1 MLQQTAITAT
11 AALRAIPT
19 QFITLDNW
27 KAVCGAA
34 RNAGVEYEVFMNWSE
49 TISDATI
56 QKWGMTDFVDEEQP
70 GTGADD
76 LQGWL
81 HLDDAEVDVLYKMA
95 DRAGD
100 WPGHWREDSGLA
112 TVLELAQRYDPS
124 NHDFLD
130 GKPGFPLDEI
140 GVLPEQ
146 CNVKN
151 ARLAGRNAGGCL
163 VVPMR
168 DGNEL
173 VNLHLVQIRRNWDDG
188 TTTALSVP
196 LLASEGGWFTFGSV
210 PTDGVVYVCES
221 LESAWA
227 CWRATGATAV
237 ASSLPFDHADCFVVS
252 DLRSSF
258 PSAALVLVATPRTAE
273 SAHDLAAGL
282 DAVSVLNFTKEAS
295 DFSAHGLL
303 KRDGRVVLKKLLDSA
318 IPAAET
324 GPRFALLT
332 GADLATAKTSG
343 WAIDSVLPA
352 SGLAA
357 IYGPSGVGKS
367 FFALDA
373 VSAIAEGRDWFGHS
387 TNARPIVY
395 SVLEGQDGFKH
406 RVRAWEQHHGRK
418 LPQSIRLMMSSFNIT
433 NEGDVT
439 DFAAV
444 LPKGC
449 ILVIDTLNASAPGV
463 DENGSVGMG
472 LILAGAKRLAQITEG
487 LVVLIH
493 HSGKNEGAGLRG
505 HSSLVAALDTA
516 IFVNSKAGRC
526 TWTTDL
532 GRGGKSKDS
541 AAASGT
547 FALNVVTLPDG
558 VISCVVATDTTA
570 APTMP
575 PRLRDALDAFERVAG
590 LEGDGVP
597 LEAWRDQF
605 YLTCTALTPDA
616 KRKAFQRVRT
626 DILQTGILELV
637 DGVFHQITPKHSSP
651 TNTGTAG
658 QDGTNRD
665 VSRSATTPI

>member
-1 MLQQTAITAT
+1 MNQTAT

-19 QFITLDNW
+19 KFISLENW
-27 KAVCGAA
+27 KTVGGAA
-34 RNAGVEYEVFMNWSE
+34 RCANVDYEDFLNWTES
-49 TISDATI
+49 IPDATI
-56 QKWGMTDFVDEEQP
+56 QKWGMTDFVDEQQP
-70 GTGADD
+70 GTGADAYKC
-76 LQGWL
+76 WL
-81 HLDDAEVDVLYKMA
+81 EIDDAEVNVLYRMA
-95 DRAGD
+95 DQAGD
-100 WPGHWREDSGLA
+100 WPGHWRADQGLSV
-112 TVLELAQRYDPS
+112 VLELAQCYDPS
-124 NHDFLD
+124 NHNFLE

-140 GVLPEQ
+140 GVLAEQ
-146 CNVKN
+146 SNVKN
-151 ARLAGRNAGGCL
+151 PRLAGRSAGGCL

-168 DGNEL
+168 DADGEL
-173 VNLHLVQIRRNWDDG
+173 VNIHLVQIRRNMDDG

-196 LLASEGGWFTFGSV
+196 LLAYEGGWFTFGSA
-210 PTDGVVYVCES
+210 PTDGVVFVCES

-227 CWRATGATAV
+227 CWRATCATSI

-252 DLRSSF
+252 DLRAAY
-258 PSAALVLVATPRTAE
+258 PSAALVLVTTPRTAE
-273 SAHDLAAGL
+273 FAHDLADGL
-282 DAVSVLNFTKEAS
+282 QAVSVLNFTKES
-295 DFSAHGLL
+295 PDFSAHDML
-303 KRDGRVVLKKLLDSA
+303 KCDGRAALKKLLESA

-324 GPRFALLT
+324 GPRFALLS
-332 GADLATAKTSG
+332 GADLAAAKPST
-343 WAIDSVLPA
+343 WAVENVLPA

-373 VSAIAEGRDWFGHS
+373 VAAIAEGRDWFGHS

-433 NEGDVT
+433 NDGDVA

-449 ILVIDTLNASAPGV
+449 IVVIDTLNASAAGV

-472 LILAGAKRLAQITEG
+472 QILAGAKRLAQITGG

-493 HSGKNEGAGLRG
+493 HSGKSEGAGLRG

-516 IFVNSKAGRC
+516 IFVSTKAGRC

-532 GRGGKSKDS
+532 ARGGKSKDG
-541 AAASGT
+541 AAVSGT
-547 FALNVVTLPDG
+547 FTLDLVTLPDG
-558 VISCVVATDTTA
+558 VTSCVVTPDTAA

-575 PRLRDALDAFERVAG
+575 PRLRDALDAFDRVVV

-597 LEAWRDQF
+597 LEAWRAEF
-605 YLTCTALTPDA
+605 YRTCPALAPNA
-616 KRKAFQRVRT
+616 KRVAFQRVRT
-626 DILQTGILELV
+626 DLLKTGVLELV
-637 DGVFHQITPKHSSP
+637 DGLFHQTKEK
-651 TNTGTAG
+651 
-658 QDGTNRD
+658 R
-665 VSRSATTPI
+665 

>member
-19 QFITLDNW
+19 QFITIDSW

-56 QKWGMTDFVDEEQP
+56 QKWGMTDYVDEEQP
-70 GTGADD
+70 GTGADA

-100 WPGHWREDSGLA
+100 WPGHWRTDHGLSA
-112 TVLELAQRYDPS
+112 VLELAQRYDPS

-146 CNVKN
+146 CNEVKI
-151 ARLAGRNAGGCL
+151 RLAGRQAGGCL

-168 DGNEL
+168 GADGEL
-173 VNLHLVQIRRNWDDG
+173 VNLHLVPPRSIADMNDG
-188 TTTALSVP
+188 ITSVKSVP
-196 LLASEGGWFTFGSV
+196 LLAYAGGWFNFGSV

-237 ASSLPFDHADCFVVS
+237 VLSLPFDNVDCFVVS

-258 PSAALVLVATPRTAE
+258 PSAPLVMVTTPRTAE
-273 SAHDLAAGL
+273 FAHDIADGL
-282 DAVSVLNFTKEAS
+282 NAVSVLNFTKES
-295 DFSAHGLL
+295 PDFSAFDML
-303 KRDGRVVLKKLLDSA
+303 KRDGRAALKKLLENA
-318 IPAAET
+318 IPMAET

-332 GADLATAKTSG
+332 GADLASTKPSE
-343 WAIDSVLPA
+343 WAVDGVLPA

-373 VSAIAEGRDWFGHS
+373 VAAIAEGRDWFGHS

-472 LILAGAKRLAQITEG
+472 SVLSGAKRLAQITEG
-487 LVVLIH
+487 LVILIH

-505 HSSLVAALDTA
+505 HSSLLAALDTA
-516 IFVNSKAGRC
+516 IFVSTKAGRC
-526 TWTTDL
+526 TWTTDIAK
-532 GRGGKSKDS
+532 GGKSKDG
-541 AAASGT
+541 AAVSGT

-558 VISCVVATDTTA
+558 VTSCVVTTDTST

-575 PRLRDALDAFERVAG
+575 PRLRDALDAFERVAV
-590 LEGDGVP
+590 LEGDGVT
-597 LEAWRDQF
+597 LEAWRAEF
-605 YLTCTALTPDA
+605 YATSTSPTPHA
-616 KRKAFQRVRT
+616 KKLAFQRARDGLVR
-626 DILQTGILELV
+626 GGYLV
-637 DGVFHQITPKHSSP
+637 ALGDVYHLATEKPESP
-651 TNTGTAG
+651 T
-658 QDGTNRD
+658 
-665 VSRSATTPI
+665 